1 MRSNVLSLKQLLPI
15 LRKLKKQGKRIAFTN
30 GCFDLLHIGHL
41 TYLERIKKRADILV
55 VAVNSDSSVRGL
67 KGAGRPVVPAAERA
81 RMVAALKPVDFVT
94 IFQEPTPLKVIRA
107 VRPDLLA
114 KGGDWRPDRIVGA
127 EVVKSYGGR
136 VAVIPYVAG
145 HSTTCLAEKLGVSFS
160 TVSRWLSGKTKPQ
173 KVQ

>member
-1 MRSNVLSLKQLLPI
+1 MKLILRSNVLSLPKLLPV

-41 TYLERIKKRADILV
+41 AYLEQIKRRADVLV

-67 KGAGRPVVPAAERA
+67 KGPGRPLVPAAERA

-94 IFQEPTPLKVIRA
+94 VFSEPTPLKVIRSI
-107 VRPDLLA
+107 RPDLLA
-114 KGGDWRPDRIVGA
+114 KGGDWKAERIVGA
-127 EVVKSYGGR
+127 DVVKSYGGQ

-145 HSTTCLAEKLGVSFS
+145 HSTTDLLRKSRLG
-160 TVSRWLSGKTKPQ
+160 
-173 KVQ
+173 

>member
-1 MRSNVLSLKQLLPI
+1 MSSVLPLSKLLPI

-41 TYLERIKKRADILV
+41 AYLERVKRRADILV
-55 VAVNSDSSVRGL
+55 VAVNSDASVRGL
-67 KGAGRPVVPAAERA
+67 KGAGRPVVPARERA
-81 RMVAALKPVDFVT
+81 RLVAALKPVDFVT
-94 IFQEPTPLKVIRA
+94 VFSGATPLKVIRV

-114 KGGDWRPDRIVGA
+114 KGGDWKVDRIVGA

-145 HSTTCLAEKLGVSFS
+145 HSTTRLIERGKLRS
-160 TVSRWLSGKTKPQ
+160 P
-173 KVQ
+173 

>member
-41 TYLERIKKRADILV
+41 TTLEQIKRRADILV

-67 KGAGRPVVPAAERA
+67 KGAGRPVVPAAKRA
-81 RMVAALKPVDFVT
+81 RLVAALKPVDFVT
-94 IFQEPTPLKVIRA
+94 IFSEPTPLKAIRA

-114 KGGDWRPDRIVGA
+114 KGGDWKADRIVGA
-127 EVVKSYGGR
+127 EIVKSYGGR
-136 VAVIPYVAG
+136 LAVIPYVVG
-145 HSTTCLAEKLGVSFS
+145 HSTTDLIRK
-160 TVSRWLSGKTKPQ
+160 SRRRG
-173 KVQ
+173 

>member
-1 MRSNVLSLKQLLPI
+1 MNSHQSVLPLNQLVRLVRR
-15 LRKLKKQGKRIAFTN
+15 LRRQGKRIAFTN

-67 KGAGRPVVPAAERA
+67 KGAGRPVVPAGERA
-81 RMVAALKPVDFVT
+81 RLVAALKPVDFVV
-94 IFQEPTPLKVIRA
+94 IFPEPTPLNAIRA
-107 VRPDLLA
+107 IRPDLLA

-145 HSTTCLAEKLGVSFS
+145 HSTTELLRK
-160 TVSRWLSGKTKPQ
+160 SRGG
-173 KVQ
+173 